1 MASSCVLVCLAW
13 LVAGV
18 AAQSETC
25 YSGGNLAGAVLSTVA
40 VVVALL
46 LLAYLL
52 WRVYWRGRR
61 GEFIQYRNYIQ
72 IPINLL
78 LPPPHTHSSFSIV
91 DVGLG
96 CACLDGC
103 GN

>member
-1 MASSCVLVCLAW
+1 MASSCVVVCLAW

-18 AAQSETC
+18 AAQTEAC

-61 GEFIQYRNYIQ
+61 GEFIQYRNYTQ
-72 IPINLL
+72 VQLTSPS
-78 LPPPHTHSSFSIV
+78 PPPHTTFVQH
-91 DVGLG
+91 
-96 CACLDGC
+96 C
-103 GN
+103 

>member
-1 MASSCVLVCLAW
+1 MASSCVVVCLAW

-61 GEFIQYRNYIQ
+61 GEFIQYHNYIQ
-72 IPINLL
+72 VQ
-78 LPPPHTHSSFSIV
+78 LPPPSLLLSFSIV
-91 DVGLG
+91 DVGLD